1 MTNALGNGQ
10 LLIIS
15 GPSGSGKTSIIERL
29 REHPQVRVSVNVT
42 TRAPRDKEVNG
53 RDYTFVT
60 REEFMEMQQQN
71 LFVETNDVFTNGNL
85 YGSLRS
91 ELDSALDE
99 PGIYYIMEVDVIGAR
114 NIRSAGYEGLHV
126 FIAPPSPEVLE
137 ARLRRR
143 GTDNEEAIA
152 KRLGRAAEERE
163 LAEEDRADIVVNDE
177 LDAAV
182 ELILDRV
189 GLAAHPS

>member
-1 MTNALGNGQ
+1 MTDGAGRGQ

-42 TRAPRDKEVNG
+42 TRPPRSGEIDG

-60 REEFMEMQQQN
+60 REKFHAMKEQG

-91 ELDSALDE
+91 ELDAALAS
-99 PGIYYIMEVDVIGAR
+99 PGVCYIMEVDVIGAR
-114 NIRSAGYEGLHV
+114 NIRDAGYEGLHV
-126 FIAPPSPEVLE
+126 FIAPPSREVLE
-137 ARLRRR
+137 TRLRRR
-143 GTDNEEAIA
+143 GTDDEQAIA
-152 KRLGRAAEERE
+152 KRLGRAAEERK
-163 LAEEDRADIVVNDE
+163 LAEEDGAEVVVNDQLE
-177 LDAAV
+177 RAV
-182 ELILDRV
+182 EHILDRV
-189 GLAAHPS
+189 GLTARPS